1 MPNFSMSRTG
11 TLITLITFILCGA
24 TVPRSVGDAASEG
37 KLREALRNTMLQLR
51 TAQNER
57 AALQT
62 TQTENEAK
70 LKKLNA
76 QVEAL
81 TKQIAAAEKS
91 AAEQQA
97 QLAKYKEAI
106 QSWETAYK
114 QAVGV
119 ATEKEDARVKSANE
133 VTALRRQVAD
143 QQVRN
148 AEMFRTASEILKRYE
163 HFGLGEALAAKE
175 PFVGV
180 TRVKLENLV
189 QEYEDRLA
197 GQRIR
202 DGDSA
207 TRKAAAQTQA
217 SPTPNEQRLKQ
228 KAGP

>member
-1 MPNFSMSRTG
+1 MPNSKMFRPG
-11 TLITLITFILCGA
+11 TVITLVILMFCGA
-24 TVPRSVGDAASEG
+24 TVPRSVGDAAFEA

-62 TQTENEAK
+62 TQAENEAK

-81 TKQIAAAEKS
+81 TKQIATAEKS

-119 ATEKEDARVKSANE
+119 ATEKEEARVKSANE
-133 VTALRRQVAD
+133 VIALRRQVSD
-143 QQVRN
+143 QQARN

-197 GQRIR
+197 DQRIR

-207 TRKAAAQTQA
+207 TRRAAAQTQA

-228 KAGP
+228 KTGP

>member
-1 MPNFSMSRTG
+1 MPNSKMFRPG
-11 TLITLITFILCGA
+11 TVITLVILMFCGA
-24 TVPRSVGDAASEG
+24 TVPRSVGDAAFEA

-62 TQTENEAK
+62 TQAENEAK

-81 TKQIAAAEKS
+81 TKQIATAEKS

-119 ATEKEDARVKSANE
+119 ATEKEEARVKSANE
-133 VTALRRQVAD
+133 VIALRRQVSD
-143 QQVRN
+143 QQARN

-189 QEYEDRLA
+189 QEYEDRLVD
-197 GQRIR
+197 QRIR

-207 TRKAAAQTQA
+207 TRRAAAQTQA

-228 KAGP
+228 KTGP